1 MPVSKAVGE
10 FVAQDREVPAVAATD
25 TVAAAVAKMKATSTE
40 GVVVLNGESLIGVF
54 TERDFLDRVAG
65 AGLNPAETPVED
77 VMTRDPE
84 YLSVL
89 DDIAYAIN
97 KMAVGGFRNVP
108 LVDDGKVA
116 AVLNVHDVIGH
127 LFDLFVEAS
136 DRESS
141 ELNPWT
147 DVGGG

>member
-1 MPVSKAVGE
+1 MAISKAVGE
-10 FVAQDREVPAVAATD
+10 FVAQDRQVPAIAVAD

-40 GVVVLNGESLIGVF
+40 GVVVLDGDKLEGVF

-65 AGLNPAETPVED
+65 AGLNPADTPVED

-108 LVDDGKVA
+108 LVDDGKVV

>member
-1 MPVSKAVGE
+1 MSVSKAVGE
-10 FVAQDREVPAVAATD
+10 FVVKDKDVPAIAVGD
-25 TVAAAVAKMKATSTE
+25 TVAAAVDKMKTTSTE
-40 GVVVLNGESLIGVF
+40 GVVVLDGDVLVGVF
-54 TERDFLDRVAG
+54 TERDFLNRVAG
-65 AGLNPAETPVED
+65 AGLVPGDTAVKD
-77 VMTRDPE
+77 VMTPDPE
-84 YLSVL
+84 YLSVS
-89 DDIAYAIN
+89 DEIAYAIN

-108 LVDDGKVA
+108 LVDDGKVV

-127 LFDLFVEAS
+127 LFDLFAEAS

>member
-1 MPVSKAVGE
+1 MAVNKAVGD
-10 FVAQDREVPAVAATD
+10 FVVADKVVPAVAVTE
-25 TVAAAVAKMKATSTE
+25 TVSAAVDKMKATGTE
-40 GVVVLNGESLIGVF
+40 GVVVLDGDSLIGVF

-65 AGLNPAETPVED
+65 AGLDPADTPVED

-84 YLSVL
+84 HLGV
-89 DDIAYAIN
+89 DDAIAYAIN

-108 LVDDGKVA
+108 LVDEGKVV

>member
-1 MPVSKAVGE
+1 MPISKAVGE
-10 FVAQDREVPAVAATD
+10 FVAQDREVPAIAVGD
-25 TVAAAVAKMKATSTE
+25 KVAAAVAKMKATSTE
-40 GVVVLNGESLIGVF
+40 GVV
-54 TERDFLDRVAG
+54 
-65 AGLNPAETPVED
+65 
-77 VMTRDPE
+77 
-84 YLSVL
+84 VL

-108 LVDDGKVA
+108 LVDDGKVV

-127 LFDLFVEAS
+127 LFDLFVEVS

>member
-1 MPVSKAVGE
+1 MPISKAVGE
-10 FVAQDREVPAVAATD
+10 FVAQDREVPAIAVGD
-25 TVAAAVAKMKATSTE
+25 KVAAAVAKMKATSTE
-40 GVVVLNGESLIGVF
+40 GVVVLDGAKLEGVF

-65 AGLNPAETPVED
+65 AGLDPAETPVAD

-108 LVDDGKVA
+108 LVDDGKVV

-127 LFDLFVEAS
+127 LFDLFVEVS